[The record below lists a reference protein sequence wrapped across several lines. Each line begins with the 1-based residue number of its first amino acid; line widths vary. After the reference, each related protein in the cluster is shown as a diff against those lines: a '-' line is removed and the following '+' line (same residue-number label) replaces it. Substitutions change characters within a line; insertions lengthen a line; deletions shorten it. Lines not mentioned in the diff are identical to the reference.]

1 MQTSARNRFAGTIK
15 EIVTGPVSTEV
26 TITVAPG
33 VDVVSI
39 ISSRS
44 AASLALAVGKPAYAL
59 IKASSVI
66 VGVD

>member
-15 EIVTGPVSTEV
+15 ELVTGPVSTEV

-39 ISSRS
+39 ISTRS
-44 AASLALAVGKPAYAL
+44 AASLALAAGKPAYAL

>member
-1 MQTSARNRFAGTIK
+1 MQTSARNRFAGTVK
-15 EIVTGPVSTEV
+15 ELVTGPVSTEV

-39 ISSRS
+39 ISTRS
-44 AASLALAVGKPAYAL
+44 AASLALAVGKPAYAI